1 MVRAYCLP
9 RVELW
14 ENLALQFYTDCRGAR
29 LPVRVHGSDSDH
41 ASRPFA
47 AAAAGRALGS
57 AAGRCCP
64 APAASS
70 ADPIVL
76 LMLWNKGAP
85 VCSDPGQQSS
95 AYPGTKG
102 RGGGWGGGWRMWGLT
117 AEQRGTSGGDTVGD
131 NWVSVYACI
140 EALNK
145 V

>member
-41 ASRPFA
+41 APRPFA

-102 RGGGWGGGWRMWGLT
+102 RGGGGLVENVGINGG
-117 AEQRGTSGGDTVGD
+117 AERHLGGDTVGD